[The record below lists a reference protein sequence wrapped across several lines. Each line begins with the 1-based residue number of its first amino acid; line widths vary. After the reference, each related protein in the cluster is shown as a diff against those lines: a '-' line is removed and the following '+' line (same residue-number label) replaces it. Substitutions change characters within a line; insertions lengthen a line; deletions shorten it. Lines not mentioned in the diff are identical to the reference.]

1 MSTSI
6 VAQRYANAFF
16 ACVKGQGQLE
26 EVYRALGRL
35 GVELSKQPALAEF
48 FKHPGISRR
57 DKKVFIDHQLAEYG
71 IWVQRLLHYLVD
83 EGRAE
88 ALPGI
93 IQWFGKRYR
102 DESGI
107 AEVELTT
114 AIDLDESVLERLLH
128 VLENKLARHVVAK
141 TIVDPEII
149 GGLVIRHEGMV
160 YDGSVRTMLQQVNRC
175 LGGGIGV

>member
-16 ACVKGQGQLE
+16 ACVRGQGQLE
-26 EVYRALGRL
+26 EVNDALGRL
-35 GVELSKQPALAEF
+35 GQELSSQPLLAEF
-48 FKHPGISRR
+48 FRHPGISRK
-57 DKKVFIDHQLAEYG
+57 DKHVFVDHELVEYG

-83 EGRAE
+83 EGRVE
-88 ALPGI
+88 LLPGI

-102 DESGI
+102 DELGI
-107 AEVELTT
+107 AKLELTT
-114 AIDLDESVLERLLH
+114 AIELDESALGKLLH
-128 VLENKLARHVVAK
+128 VLENKLSKRVVAK
-141 TIVDPEII
+141 TVVDPDII

-175 LGGGIGV
+175 LGGGIGL